1 MALQDTKK
9 VRDIK
14 KASPRL
20 GVPAKDGSDLFREWK
35 RKYPD
40 LSSDDGCY
48 IAPCTDAKYI
58 CIDTSGK
65 SHPSQKTVDAWID
78 TIEDEIAK
86 VISSIDSDT
95 GKRRLDNPSYLQCLF
110 EFYREVLIARVR
122 FGGSSKTRLLQ
133 AGRDEYH
140 NKRQNY
146 WQDRRKKG

>member
-1 MALQDTKK
+1 M
-9 VRDIK
+9 
-14 KASPRL
+14 
-20 GVPAKDGSDLFREWK
+20 
-35 RKYPD
+35 
-40 LSSDDGCY
+40 SSDDGCY

-78 TIEDEIAK
+78 IIEDEIAK
-86 VISSIDSDT
+86 VISSIGSDT

>member
-20 GVPAKDGSDLFREWK
+20 GVPAKDGSDLFGEWK
-35 RKYPD
+35 RKYLD
-40 LSSDDGCY
+40 LSSDDGC
-48 IAPCTDAKYI
+48 YI

-86 VISSIDSDT
+86 VISSIGSDT
-95 GKRRLDNPSYLQCLF
+95 GKRRLDNPSYLQ
-110 EFYREVLIARVR
+110 RSID
-122 FGGSSKTRLLQ
+122 SK
-133 AGRDEYH
+133 G
-140 NKRQNY
+140 KV
-146 WQDRRKKG
+146 WG